1 MTTTASDGAAAPGP
15 PGYDELVERM
25 LDEAREEVTRAD
37 AKASILLALYVALE
51 VVLFTALASKT
62 WTPGSLVGGWELLFW
77 LGWVTSVVGLVLVAI
92 AVYPRVG
99 NKHDE
104 CITYHGHVAA
114 CESIGEMQEGL
125 RAAATMDPTRH
136 EEQLWTVSGI
146 ARVKYQH
153 IARSMWFF
161 FSGATAC
168 AIAIAGNTWA
178 PTLLAL
184 LSETSK

>member
-1 MTTTASDGAAAPGP
+1 MTKTVTDGLASLRP

-51 VVLFTALASKT
+51 VVLFTALASKS
-62 WTPGSLVGGWELLFW
+62 WIPSSLAGGWELLFW
-77 LGWVTSVVGLVLVAI
+77 FGWVTSTVGLILVAI
-92 AVYPRVG
+92 AVYPRVA

-104 CITYHGHVAA
+104 LITYHGHVAA

-146 ARVKYQH
+146 ARTKYLH
-153 IARSMWFF
+153 VARSMWFF
-161 FSGATAC
+161 FIGATGC
-168 AIAIAGNTWA
+168 AIAIAGNTWV
-178 PTLLAL
+178 PTVVVFF
-184 LSETSK
+184 SSTGN